1 MSSHDHAKSLN
12 SLLKTLRNKYDP
24 VELADRTPLEEF
36 VYSFLL
42 WEATTPKADAA
53 YKRLVN
59 AMVDFNELRVTRV
72 PELVALMGKTYPRAE
87 ERAQRMRASLNEVY
101 VREFAVT
108 LDPAAAMSKRE
119 ARKYLETLEGCPSYV
134 AARVLLLRMD
144 GHALPVDDK
153 LNARLIE
160 AEVSEEDADPARTAG
175 IIERHVKAEDAL
187 GVHLLLQAW
196 SEDPA
201 SEPKKPKAKPAKEP
215 PKPEAR
221 PKPAAKPAE
230 IREVKPA
237 TKKGPAGT
245 KSKSKTSG
253 KSSR

>member
-1 MSSHDHAKSLN
+1 MTTHDHAKALN
-12 SLLKTLRNKYDP
+12 SLLRSLRNKYDP
-24 VELADRTPLEEF
+24 IAVADRTPLEEF

-42 WEATTPKADAA
+42 WEATTAKADAA
-53 YKRLVN
+53 YKRMVN
-59 AMVDFNELRVTRV
+59 AMVDFNEMRVSRV

-87 ERAQRMRASLNEVY
+87 ERAQRMRAALNEVY

-108 LDPAAAMSKRE
+108 LDPCAGLSKRE
-119 ARKYLETLEGCPSYV
+119 ARKYLESLDGCPSFV

-175 IIERHVKAEDAL
+175 VIERHVKAEDAL

-196 SEDPA
+196 NEDPA
-201 SEPKKPKAKPAKEP
+201 TEAKKPRPKPVKEL
-215 PKPEAR
+215 PKPEAK
-221 PKPAAKPAE
+221 PKVAAKPAE

-237 TKKGPAGT
+237 SKKPATGTKP
-245 KSKSKTSG
+245 KSKSSG